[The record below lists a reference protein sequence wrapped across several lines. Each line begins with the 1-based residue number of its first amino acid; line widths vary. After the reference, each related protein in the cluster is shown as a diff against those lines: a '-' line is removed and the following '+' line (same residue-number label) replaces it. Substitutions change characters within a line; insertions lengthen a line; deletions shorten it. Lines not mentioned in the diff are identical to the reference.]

1 MQSISKTHF
10 RSTSFELEQTENK
23 SDGEFDDVSSNL
35 KNIFAEAD
43 ATLEKAVSSSSDDL
57 EQEVEAISD
66 LLASKL
72 ELKAQD
78 KIFYVETADTS
89 IDMDFSMDLTI
100 TGTIDEVTT
109 TPQVNKS
116 RISLFSP
123 MSETEGPFDATK
135 LEGEC
140 RMNPAFLYKT
150 TPEAMAQALDDH
162 PNNCPDHQDDCKCHL
177 MPTFPVFKLDTTLED
192 CEENEADVG
201 QGQEVYLSPRKDS
214 ADSEDLVLNDG
225 DFVEM
230 PQVKK
235 SPTKESKES
244 GCSSLDE
251 ILNDDGNHSKKNENQ
266 DDFDSAE
273 SFASAHDES
282 LDEDDFL
289 PNQEGTPVQQTSSH
303 DTDLSFD
310 SASDSLNDSEDELD
324 EFLPNVETTM
334 PAAVSMEDQ
343 EQDVKIE
350 KDKPQDASPKRRFF
364 SRSKKNSVTDLSE
377 GSTKAKKFPL
387 SPTRLKSIKRT
398 RQYSSIDS
406 NKIDVPLKIEW
417 STRKE
422 LPGKNKVKEKSKRH
436 AKSKRK
442 LTVPKTPNLLTKEK
456 KGQRRYSS
464 IGKSRGDDEV
474 EMISLLGNGIK
485 TRKKRTLTVPKAPR
499 LLSKEKMGE
508 KRYSTTG
515 ISAQDM
521 SSADKG
527 VDAVSKKSNKKR
539 GITHALSPKL
549 TMSKKYGQKRYST
562 SGPKIQKEVEE
573 PKKVDWS
580 KRKITVPK
588 TPMLSFAKSKKRVVE
603 IETDVEVK
611 KSQSFK
617 ARPVPD
623 FFYYAKKPSNKK
635 KITIPKPFNLFT
647 EARIPSPRKERSP
660 KENKD
665 TENGASSFVFR
676 AKPAPDFSKSFVA
689 HSENKSKEKRRLTVP
704 KPFHLRTDERANF
717 GPTKD
722 HTSPS
727 GYRLH
732 GETTPTSQDEKAIFT
747 FKARPVPDFSKAN
760 IGTRQVKARKLTE
773 PRPFHLET
781 SQRAHSPRH
790 TKENGEGAQVGKP
803 QDFTFKARPVPDF
816 SKPSA
821 TSKKPIS
828 VRKLTEPK
836 PFHFETSQRIHSP
849 KTPTSQDGKPKVF
862 TFKAKPAPDFSKS
875 STQPKSSSPRKLTK
889 PQPFQFQTD
898 QRALVKTPTSQ
909 DIKEEVAPFKARP
922 VPDFGQSPISG
933 NKPKPN
939 LVKLTEPK
947 PFQFQTDQRALV
959 KTPTSQDI
967 KEEVAPFKARPVPDF
982 GQSPISG
989 NKPKPNLVKLTE
1001 PKPFQFQTDQ
1011 RALVKTPTSQDI
1023 KEEVAPFKARPVPDF
1038 GQSPISGNKPKPNLV
1053 KLTEPKPFHFATD
1066 ERATMKSP
1074 MNQETT
1080 HEEAFVFKAKPAPNF
1095 SARNPNSHRKNLV
1108 SPRALTVP
1116 VPFNLC
1122 VEDRLAERK
1131 ASRVV
1136 EEPVETPSPEKRK
1149 LTVPQPFR
1157 FLTEERANIVSPRNL
1172 APMPEPSSPS
1182 RESNVTVPRTFRLR
1196 TTERANGKDTSP
1208 ANASMEIKQEK
1219 RKSPPSKRSVTI
1231 PKPFQLSESKRES
1244 AEVMDEGKEDY
1255 VFRARSVPSYDSIVD
1270 ISPKSKRAL
1279 TSPKPFRL
1287 SFEQKMKS
1295 FEEAKAE

>member
-1 MQSISKTHF
+1 MQSISKAHF
-10 RSTSFELEQTENK
+10 RSTSFEPEQTENK
-23 SDGEFDDVSSNL
+23 TDGEFDDVSSNL

-66 LLASKL
+66 LLAGKL
-72 ELKAQD
+72 ELKAHD
-78 KIFYVETADTS
+78 KISYVETADTS

-116 RISLFSP
+116 RMSLFSP

-140 RMNPAFLYKT
+140 RMNPAFLYKN

-177 MPTFPVFKLDTTLED
+177 MPTFPVFKLDTTFKE
-192 CEENEADVG
+192 CEENEADVE

-214 ADSEDLVLNDG
+214 VDSDDLVLNDDG
-225 DFVEM
+225 AFVEM

-244 GCSSLDE
+244 GCSSLDK
-251 ILNDDGNHSKKNENQ
+251 ILNDDGNNSKKNEIQ
-266 DDFDSAE
+266 DDFNSAE

-387 SPTRLKSIKRT
+387 SPTRLKSIKRS

-422 LPGKNKVKEKSKRH
+422 LPGKKKVQEKSKRH

-442 LTVPKTPNLLTKEK
+442 LTIPKTPNLLTKEK

-464 IGKSRGDDEV
+464 VGKSRGDDEV

-515 ISAQDM
+515 IPAQDM

-562 SGPKIQKEVEE
+562 SGQKSQKEVEV

-623 FFYYAKKPSNKK
+623 FKPNYAKKPSNKKK

-732 GETTPTSQDEKAIFT
+732 SETTPTSQNEKSIFT

-760 IGTRQVKARKLTE
+760 IGTRQVTARKLTE
-773 PRPFHLET
+773 PRPFHFET

-849 KTPTSQDGKPKVF
+849 KTPTSQDGKPKIFTFKAKPAPDFSKSSTQPKSSSPRKLTNPQPFHFQTDQRALVKTPTSQDGKPKVF

-889 PQPFQFQTD
+889 PHPFHFQTD

-933 NKPKPN
+933 NKQKPN
-939 LVKLTEPK
+939 L
-947 PFQFQTDQRALV
+947 A
-959 KTPTSQDI
+959 
-967 KEEVAPFKARPVPDF
+967 
-982 GQSPISG
+982 
-989 NKPKPNLVKLTE
+989 
-1001 PKPFQFQTDQ
+1001 
-1011 RALVKTPTSQDI
+1011 
-1023 KEEVAPFKARPVPDF
+1023 
-1038 GQSPISGNKPKPNLV
+1038 
-1053 KLTEPKPFHFATD
+1053 KLTEPKPFHFETD

-1080 HEEAFVFKAKPAPNF
+1080 HEGAFVFKAKPAPNF

-1122 VEDRLAERK
+1122 IEDRLAERK

-1172 APMPEPSSPS
+1172 SPMPEPSSPS

-1208 ANASMEIKQEK
+1208 ANASMEIKEEK

-1244 AEVMDEGKEDY
+1244 AEVMDEEKEDY
-1255 VFRARSVPSYDSIVD
+1255 VFRARSVPSYDSFVD
-1270 ISPKSKRAL
+1270 ITPKSKRAL